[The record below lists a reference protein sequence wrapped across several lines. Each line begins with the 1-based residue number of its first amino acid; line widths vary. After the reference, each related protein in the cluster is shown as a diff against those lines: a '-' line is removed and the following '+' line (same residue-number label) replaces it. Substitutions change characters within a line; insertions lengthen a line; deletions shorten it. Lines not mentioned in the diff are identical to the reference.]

1 MRERFHKIVYNTQI
15 YVWEITLSSIDLA
28 THPLLNSEDLI
39 SAGNIKNEKRKKEFL
54 SSRIALKKTFNKSLE
69 LKHLES
75 GRPTIDEAEYIS
87 ISHSSNFLAMAF
99 GKENIGIDIEKP
111 QNRMLKM
118 MPKILS
124 EREQLEFNK
133 TPSIDLACKLW
144 GTKEAIL
151 KHIGNKNLNYK
162 NDINVEYISSGKA
175 KYLTTNFN
183 VMFEKIEAMILTYV
197 VRFDT

>member
-1 MRERFHKIVYNTQI
+1 MKEKFHKIVHNTQI
-15 YVWEITLSSIDLA
+15 YVWEITLHSSDLA
-28 THPLLNSEDLI
+28 TNPLLNSEDII

-54 SSRIALKKTFNKSLE
+54 SSRIALKKIFNKDLE
-69 LKHLES
+69 LKHLKS
-75 GRPTIDEAEYIS
+75 GRPNIDEAEYIS
-87 ISHSSNFLAMAF
+87 ISHSSNFLAIAF

-124 EREQLEFNK
+124 EKEQLEFSK

-175 KYLTTNFN
+175 KYLTTKFN
-183 VMFEKIEAMILTYV
+183 VVFEKIEAMILTYV
-197 VRFDT
+197 VRCNT